1 VVRRTDR
8 SLWIANVA
16 LTLWKPVE
24 PCPQDKQVICH
35 YFCISSAS

>member
-1 VVRRTDR
+1 
-8 SLWIANVA
+8 

-35 YFCISSAS
+35 YFCISSYT